1 MVKVLGIQPTS
12 FTAKDTGKVVTG
24 IYLHVGQDIPAEKG
38 RGVSVERL
46 FVSSAKLE
54 TLSFELAVGQQI
66 DLLYNRWGKIAGA
79 RLLREAID
87 DDDFI

>member
-24 IYLHVGQDIPAEKG
+24 IYLHVGEDIPAEKG
-38 RGVSVERL
+38 RGISVERL

-54 TLSFELAVGQQI
+54 TIGFELEVGQQI
-66 DLLYNRWGKIAGA
+66 DLYYNRWGKIAGA
-79 RLLREAID
+79 KLIKDTA